1 MSIVFMSDY
10 VKYMPIYNTDYVKF
24 IIFAAEI
31 MHFSYE

>member
-1 MSIVFMSDY
+1 MSIVFILDY

-31 MHFSYE
+31 MHFSHE